1 MGDMVIFILQNSNQ
15 TRARIWINYRKITSR
30 TSLWEIMFM
39 NAVAFTSQ
47 QTQPMWLKGITFMN
61 AVAFTTLQTQ
71 PMWLREI
78 TFMNAVA
85 FTTLQNQL
93 MLLSRFTIT
102 RHCAHRWNGL
112 CAIFPSEPQ
121 KKLSESFWCVL
132 VAWFILLFVIPLRVN
147 ESQYVSTALNV
158 CILLLFWHCQ
168 AESPTLL
175 TGCRQ

>member
-47 QTQPMWLKGITFMN
+47 QTQPMWLKG
-61 AVAFTTLQTQ
+61 
-71 PMWLREI
+71 I